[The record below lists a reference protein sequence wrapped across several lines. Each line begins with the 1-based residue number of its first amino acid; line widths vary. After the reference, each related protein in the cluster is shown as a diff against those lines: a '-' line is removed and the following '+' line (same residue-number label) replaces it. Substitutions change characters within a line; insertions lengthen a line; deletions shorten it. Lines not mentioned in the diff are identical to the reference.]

1 MKQKRGMGWVRDLPD
16 LRDYAPDNPKVAKP
30 PEAAIKVADWFS
42 NSEAMNPRASLPGE
56 VNLARYCSPIEDQD
70 ALGSCT
76 AQAGAGLIEY
86 FEKRAYGRHLDASR
100 LFLYK
105 VTRNLLGW
113 TGDTG
118 AYLRS
123 TMKAMALFGVLP
135 EQDYPYDLPRYDQEP
150 SAFHYAYAANF
161 RSIRYFRLDQAG
173 MPGDAILKQVRQFLA
188 AGYPSMFGF
197 TVYNQGNDRGEF
209 DYPTPDDSA
218 LGGHAVIAI
227 GYDDSR
233 RIGSH
238 QGALRIRNSWGTT
251 WGDNG
256 YGWLPY
262 EYVRTRQAVDF
273 WSLFKMDYVNT
284 NQFS

>member
-1 MKQKRGMGWVRDLPD
+1 MMMKRGMGWVRDLPD
-16 LRDYAPDNPKVAKP
+16 LRDYAPDNPKVMKP
-30 PEAAIKVADWFS
+30 PEAATKVADWFS
-42 NSEAMNPRASLPGE
+42 NSEALHPKAQLPGE
-56 VNLARYCSPIEDQD
+56 VNLARYCSPIEDQVN
-70 ALGSCT
+70 LGSCT

-86 FEKRAYGRHLDASR
+86 FEKRAFGRHLDASR

-123 TMKAMALFGVLP
+123 TMKTMALFGVLP
-135 EQDYPYDLPRYDQEP
+135 EQDYPYDIARYDEEP

-173 MPGDAILKQVRQFLA
+173 MSGNDVLKQVRQFLA

-197 TVYNQGNDRGEF
+197 TVYNYGNEKGELE
-209 DYPTPDDSA
+209 YPTTEDSA
-218 LGGHAVIAI
+218 LGGHAVVAV

-238 QGALRIRNSWGTT
+238 QGALRIRNSWGTG
-251 WGDNG
+251 WGDGG

-273 WSLFKMDYVNT
+273 WSLFKMEYVNT